1 MLSHSCALNES
12 ATAPPYA
19 RAASGRARGGLFTRW
34 PGRIPSE
41 QYVREALKCQTPLA
55 DWTPSREGGTMSAV
69 TFGEAYA
76 KAGLPFTVEELDRLP
91 DDGRRYELRRRVP
104 GRSLRHART
113 GRATDRDNDR
123 VCSEPCRGPR
133 RRGRQC
139 EVHQAAAARR
149 RD

>member
-1 MLSHSCALNES
+1 MLAHSCPLNES

-34 PGRIPSE
+34 PGRIPSD

-91 DDGRRYELRRRVP
+91 DDGRRYEL
-104 GRSLRHART
+104 L
-113 GRATDRDNDR
+113 D
-123 VCSEPCRGPR
+123 
-133 RRGRQC
+133 RGRLTAIP
-139 EVHQAAAARR
+139 QARWST
-149 RD
+149 